1 MHFLA
6 RVRNFA
12 MKSCTLVF
20 SMRTGVRRRGS
31 CESRAPRSSVR
42 NTTSANNG
50 YIAWAERLLLAN
62 DGNFFR
68 GYVYPSP
75 DDGFFRRQERGFPV
89 ARRAI
94 NDTAYFSKNRETGRQ
109 NPTMPRRT
117 VDGSKKAVAR
127 EIRATA
133 RLIQNVRI

>member
-1 MHFLA
+1 
-6 RVRNFA
+6 
-12 MKSCTLVF
+12 
-20 SMRTGVRRRGS
+20 MRTGVRWNERRGRS
-31 CESRAPRSSVR
+31 CESRAPRSPVR

-89 ARRAI
+89 ACRAI
-94 NDTAYFSKNRETGRQ
+94 NGTAHLSKNRKTERQ
-109 NPTMPRRT
+109 NSTMPRRL
-117 VDGSKKAVAR
+117 VDGSKEAVAR

>member
-1 MHFLA
+1 MCPFLLKVKSHIHFLA
-6 RVRNFA
+6 HVRNSTT
-12 MKSCTLVF
+12 KYLRPF
-20 SMRTGVRRRGS
+20 SRWNERRGRS
-31 CESRAPRSSVR
+31 CESRATRSSVR

-94 NDTAYFSKNRETGRQ
+94 NDTAHLSKNRGKHGRQ
-109 NPTMPRRT
+109 NSTMPRRNSRWLE
-117 VDGSKKAVAR
+117 GG
-127 EIRATA
+127 
-133 RLIQNVRI
+133 

>member
-1 MHFLA
+1 
-6 RVRNFA
+6 
-12 MKSCTLVF
+12 
-20 SMRTGVRRRGS
+20 MRRGGS

-89 ARRAI
+89 ARSAI
-94 NDTAYFSKNRETGRQ
+94 NGTAHFLKNRETGDKIFDDAAA
-109 NPTMPRRT
+109 RRI
-117 VDGSKKAVAR
+117 VDGSKEAVAR
-127 EIRATA
+127 EIRAT
-133 RLIQNVRI
+133 VHD

>member
-1 MHFLA
+1 MGNYEALYA
-6 RVRNFA
+6 RLHDENGREMGRETREETA
-12 MKSCTLVF
+12 KIA
-20 SMRTGVRRRGS
+20 RQ
-31 CESRAPRSSVR
+31 RSSVR

-75 DDGFFRRQERGFPV
+75 DDGLFRRQERGFPV

-94 NDTAYFSKNRETGRQ
+94 NDITYFSKNRGNNGRQ
-109 NPTMPRRT
+109 NPTVPRSNESMDRKRL
-117 VDGSKKAVAR
+117 SH
-127 EIRATA
+127 A
-133 RLIQNVRI
+133 RLERLHD